1 MTCLH
6 CESLLEESMPPDEAM
21 VDLIEWAFLEGQIDG
36 KEMNLA
42 CLLLATLSR
51 NVRAGVGINRRH

>member
-1 MTCLH
+1 
-6 CESLLEESMPPDEAM
+6 MPPDEAM

>member
-6 CESLLEESMPPDEAM
+6 YESLLEASMPPDEEL
-21 VDLIEWAFLEGQIDG
+21 VDLIEQALLEGQIDG
-36 KEMNLA
+36 EEMNLA

-51 NVRAGVGINRRH
+51 NIRVGVGIIRRQ